1 MLGAAL
7 ALLLAALPAEGGRL
21 PPAPRS
27 LYQVAWAKP
36 LAAKVMGDLTPFE
49 PGGAAV
55 DPVTGLVVVGTR
67 DGWLHALRK
76 DGTRAWDFQAAGPFA
91 AEPLI
96 DGDTVYAGAQDG
108 KLYALQLGT
117 GQLRWAY
124 EAKEQLGTRPAVA
137 NGLVYVA
144 SLQDT
149 VFAIDARSG
158 AWRWHHRREAKEGF
172 TIYGAAAVQVGDG
185 LLHAA
190 YSDGTVVALDAATGV
205 LRWER
210 QVAPLG
216 QYTDVDSLV
225 VKDGRVFA
233 AAYSGAVVAL
243 DALTGKPIWQL
254 MVPEA
259 VRVVLAPTGL
269 VAVTTAKVLCLSP
282 VDGREL
288 WSVPLEGAPG
298 AVPRVAGR
306 WLMVPASEGG
316 LRFLELASGR
326 TVRVLNPGT
335 GVGAAIGMAG
345 GRAYVLSNGGL
356 LVALDLR

>member
-1 MLGAAL
+1 MVAAAL
-7 ALLLAALPAEGGRL
+7 ALVLAALPAEGGRL

-27 LYQVAWAKP
+27 LYQVAWARA

-67 DGWLHALRK
+67 DGWLHALRS
-76 DGTRAWDFQAAGPFA
+76 DGTVAWDFQAAGPFA

-96 DGDTVYAGAQDG
+96 DGDTVYAGSLDG

-117 GQLRWAY
+117 GLLRWSY
-124 EAKEQLGTRPAVA
+124 EAKEQLGTRPALA
-137 NGLVYVA
+137 DGLIYVA

-149 VFAIDARSG
+149 VFAVDAKTG
-158 AWRWHHRREAKEGF
+158 AWRWHHRREAREGF
-172 TIYGAAAVQVGDG
+172 TIFGAAAVQVGGG

-190 YSDGTVVALDAATGV
+190 YSDGTVVALDATSGV

-210 QVAPLG
+210 QAAPLG
-216 QYTDVDSLV
+216 TYTDVDSLV

-243 DALTGKPIWQL
+243 DALTGKPLWQVL
-254 MVPEA
+254 EPEA
-259 VRVVLAPTGL
+259 TRVTMAPTGL
-269 VAVTTAKVLCLSP
+269 VAVTTSKVLCLSP
-282 VDGREL
+282 VDGRVL
-288 WSVPLEGAPG
+288 WSVALDGAPG
-298 AVPRVAGR
+298 AAPRVAGR
-306 WLMVPASEGG
+306 WLLVPASEGG

-335 GVGAAIGMAG
+335 GVGAAVGLG
-345 GRAYVLSNGGL
+345 GRRAYVLSNGGL